1 MHPYELILIINPELD
16 ESETNELIE
25 RVKGII
31 GSSENRVLKVDEWGM
46 KRLAYPIKRHTDG
59 NYVLYVFE
67 SSSGFIHSL
76 NNSLQ
81 LIESILR
88 HIIVRF
94 EGDLDKILSSEE
106 EVVTTPQEEA
116 NKEGTPDD
124 GSEDG
129 EKSTSETKNGDEDRS
144 DVNETSDE
152 LEISKG

>member
-16 ESETNELIE
+16 ESETNELIK

-31 GSSENRVLKVDEWGM
+31 ESSEGQVLKVDEWGM

-81 LIESILR
+81 LIESIIR
-88 HIIVRF
+88 HMIVRF
-94 EGDLDKILSSEE
+94 EGDLDEILSSEE
-106 EVVTTPQEEA
+106 EVVTTPPQKEESE
-116 NKEGTPDD
+116 EGTPDD
-124 GSEDG
+124 GSEDVK
-129 EKSTSETKNGDEDRS
+129 ESTSETDDSENGDEDRS

-152 LEISKG
+152 P